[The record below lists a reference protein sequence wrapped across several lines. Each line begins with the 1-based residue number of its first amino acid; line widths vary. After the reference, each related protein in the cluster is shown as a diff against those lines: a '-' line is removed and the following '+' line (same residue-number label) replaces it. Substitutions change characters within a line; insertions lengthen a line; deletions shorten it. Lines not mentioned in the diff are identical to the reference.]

1 MYTLFMQI
9 DSILSLTLI
18 STHLDILIL
27 TSFILQACL
36 ILVNYNV
43 NKKEEEVEKKIKRD
57 TIIRKRKRRKRGKS
71 KRRRIKSM
79 IGGRVNMRPCSR
91 SKEGEDAGHVNLTL
105 LKIGAGEAEVQVR
118 N

>member
-1 MYTLFMQI
+1 MDAI
-9 DSILSLTLI
+9 
-18 STHLDILIL
+18 
-27 TSFILQACL
+27 
-36 ILVNYNV
+36 
-43 NKKEEEVEKKIKRD
+43 
-57 TIIRKRKRRKRGKS
+57 S